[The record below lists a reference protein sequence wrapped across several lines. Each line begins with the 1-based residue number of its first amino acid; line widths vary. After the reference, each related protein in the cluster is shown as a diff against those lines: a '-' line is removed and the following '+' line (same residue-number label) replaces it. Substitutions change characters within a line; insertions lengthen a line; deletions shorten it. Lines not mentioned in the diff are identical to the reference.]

1 MTSDLD
7 PRLAR
12 YVAQVRELCRQPL
25 SDSARLRRVRDAAAE
40 LVSAPV
46 RLGARD
52 RQVPPG
58 GYGRNLLHR
67 DDEAGFVVI
76 AMVWPPGTGGW
87 PHDHGTWGV
96 VAVAEG
102 AVDVTNFEREDD
114 GSDPRHATLR
124 PLPTL
129 HARAGA
135 VAWVLP
141 PHEDFHA
148 VRNAADGGTSVSIH
162 TYGREP
168 CTFHAVDPA
177 TGAVE
182 LRTLGY
188 HNA

>member
-1 MTSDLD
+1 MGLD
-7 PRLAR
+7 PRLVR
-12 YVAQVRELCRQPL
+12 YIDQVRELARAPL
-25 SDSARLRRVRDAAAE
+25 SEATRLRRVRAAAAE

-46 RLGARD
+46 ALGPSQR
-52 RQVPPG
+52 RVPPD

-67 DDEAGFVVI
+67 DAQAGFVVI
-76 AMVWPPGTGGW
+76 AMVWPPGTGGL
-87 PHDHGTWGV
+87 PHDHGCWGV

-102 AVDVTNFEREDD
+102 EVEVTNFEREDD
-114 GSDPRHATLR
+114 GADPAHATLR
-124 PLPTL
+124 PLGTL
-129 HARAGA
+129 RAATGA

-148 VRNAADGGTSVSIH
+148 VRNATSAPAVSIH

-168 CTFHAVDPA
+168 RTFHAVDPR

-182 LRTLGY
+182 LRTLSY